1 MKTTHD
7 LKAAIRIRNIQQSEN
22 IVLLVHEYNAYLE
35 ILINIAESIEL
46 PEVHT
51 QEIKQTL
58 EVLIYK
64 YIVSSKSL
72 IKLLSATELNLSF
85 ISDSSRVIDIPSLY
99 SISRGLIENYLTI
112 FYLFL
117 EEKENKK
124 VIEYR
129 HNIYVL
135 STLCQRQ
142 SASSLQPD
150 IQTKMEKEAQAIEE
164 LKLALQNNSEFM
176 KLPEKT
182 KKRCLKTPDQKK
194 PAKLAQ
200 WTELFKSCKLSEEFF
215 YKTWRVY
222 SNYSHSEYLSV
233 MQLIAAINNPSENNF
248 FAFQILQTQMQL
260 LAHFIT
266 ELGKF
271 SNSTKS
277 KFIQQQ
283 DIIKAELKIWN
294 MIAQQEKAE

>member
-7 LKAAIRIRNIQQSEN
+7 LKAAIKIRNIQQSEN

-129 HNIYVL
+129 HNVL
-135 STLCQRQ
+135 NT
-142 SASSLQPD
+142 
-150 IQTKMEKEAQAIEE
+150 
-164 LKLALQNNSEFM
+164 
-176 KLPEKT
+176 
-182 KKRCLKTPDQKK
+182 
-194 PAKLAQ
+194 
-200 WTELFKSCKLSEEFF
+200 
-215 YKTWRVY
+215 
-222 SNYSHSEYLSV
+222 
-233 MQLIAAINNPSENNF
+233 
-248 FAFQILQTQMQL
+248 
-260 LAHFIT
+260 
-266 ELGKF
+266 
-271 SNSTKS
+271 
-277 KFIQQQ
+277 
-283 DIIKAELKIWN
+283 
-294 MIAQQEKAE
+294 